1 MKYVLCAL
9 LGISYSFIQP
19 RDTISAWCLVITFM
33 IVAISIA
40 IDMFKELN

>member
-1 MKYVLCAL
+1 MKYVLCIL
-9 LGISYSFIQP
+9 LGVSFSFIQP
-19 RDTISAWCLVITFM
+19 RYTISAWCLVIAFM